1 MRPRQWMQIAAVAS
15 AMGLA
20 GAAIANDMDRTPGA
34 DSSSAATMLDNDA
47 TSAQGTN
54 PAADLDS
61 SADVNGG
68 AGLRDNASGN
78 ASSPTDPNRMAAPG
92 MNRGGDLDNSAD
104 VNGDAATRNDNATSN
119 DSSMPDSVAPP
130 RTGSDVQPGDMGP
143 GNTRGE

>member
-1 MRPRQWMQIAAVAS
+1 MKPRQWMQIAAVAS
-15 AMGLA
+15 AMGLT
-20 GAAIANDMDRTPGA
+20 GAAIANDMDRSPGT
-34 DSSSAATMLDNDA
+34 DNSSSATILDNDA

-61 SADVNGG
+61 NADVNGG

-78 ASSPTDPNRMAAPG
+78 ASLPTDPNGMAAPG

-104 VNGDAATRNDNATSN
+104 VNGKAATRNDNATSN
-119 DSSMPDSVAPP
+119 DASMPDSVVPP